1 MIGATKFEIVGPKM
15 NEQRKGEIRTPQ
27 RVVVVDLDGTLVNSD
42 MLMENLF
49 LFLRLHP
56 LRFFVLFVWLMGG
69 KAHFKRRLADAV
81 LPTVVDLPYNKALL
95 AWLILRK
102 EAGAT
107 LVLATASEKRIAQAV
122 AGHLGVFDEVLG
134 TEGTN
139 LSSSHK
145 RAALVERFGE
155 KGYEYVGNSSAD
167 LAVWHSAAVIH
178 VASPEWGALA
188 AARKIGKI
196 EMIFENRPPY
206 FRTLIKA
213 IRIHQWAKNLLLFVP
228 LLASHRIMEVQLLWN
243 GLLAFIVFGCGASSV
258 YLLNDLL
265 DLPDDRQHPTK
276 CQRPLAAGTL
286 PIFHALVLI
295 PVLLL
300 GAFAVALWLLPIK
313 FAGVL
318 AAYYILTLAY
328 SLWLKR
334 VVMLDVVTLA
344 MLYSVR
350 VVAGAAA
357 MALAA
362 TFWILAFCVFIFLSL
377 AFVKRYTELCDARQ
391 KGKTEKS
398 SGRSYYPADY
408 ELLASLGGA
417 SGYISV
423 LVLALYINDAFSASL
438 YRSPEWMWASV
449 PILLFWLSRVWL
461 LAHRGQMNDD
471 PIVFALRDN
480 MSRWV
485 GAAFVLA
492 FVLATF

>member
-1 MIGATKFEIVGPKM
+1 M
-15 NEQRKGEIRTPQ
+15 NTVENMTRTI
-27 RVVVVDLDGTLVNSD
+27 VVDLDGTLINSD

-56 LRFFVLFVWLMGG
+56 LQFFELFAWLTGG
-69 KAHFKRRLADAV
+69 KAYFKRRLADAV
-81 LPTVVDLPYNKALL
+81 LPEVDLLPYNQPVLE
-95 AWLILRK
+95 WLKQQRTS
-102 EAGAT
+102 GAK
-107 LVLATASEKRIAQAV
+107 LILATASDLRIAQKV
-122 AGHLGVFDEVLG
+122 AEHLGLFDEVLG
-134 TEGTN
+134 TENTN
-139 LSSSHK
+139 LSSRNK
-145 RAALVERFGE
+145 RDALNQRFRER
-155 KGYEYVGNSSAD
+155 GYEYVGNSADD
-167 LAVWHSAAVIH
+167 LAIWETASVIH
-178 VASPEWGALA
+178 IANPERGVLA
-188 AARKIGKI
+188 AARKIGKV
-196 EMIFENRPPY
+196 ETLFENRPAY
-206 FRTLIKA
+206 FKTLIKA
-213 IRIHQWAKNLLLFVP
+213 LRIHQWAKNLLLFVP
-228 LLASHRIMEVQLLWN
+228 LLASHRIAEVPLLWN
-243 GLLAFIVFGCGASSV
+243 GLLAFFAFGACASSV

-276 CQRPLAAGTL
+276 CNRPLAAGTL
-286 PIFHALVLI
+286 PILHALFLI
-295 PVLLL
+295 PVLLF
-300 GAFAVALWLLPIK
+300 GAFVVAIWLLPIQ

-344 MLYSVR
+344 MLYTAR

-357 MALAA
+357 MALVA

-398 SGRSYYPADY
+398 SGRGYYPADF

-423 LVLALYINDAFSASL
+423 LVLALYINDAVSATM
-438 YRSPEWMWASV
+438 YQSPEWMWASV
-449 PILLFWLSRVWL
+449 PMLLFWLSRVWL
-461 LAHRGQMNDD
+461 LAHRGQMHDD

-480 MSRWV
+480 VSRWV

-492 FVLATF
+492 FALATF